1 MVGMCGMGKSV
12 GLVHC
17 AHQRHPFL
25 PVLGDGVMQR
35 DCSEQTAR
43 DIDEEVKQIL
53 DSAYAESEQILQ
65 QHRPQFDLVAGEL
78 LQRET
83 LDAKTFNDLINQ
95 PMRASQ

>member
-1 MVGMCGMGKSV
+1 
-12 GLVHC
+12 
-17 AHQRHPFL
+17 
-25 PVLGDGVMQR
+25 
-35 DCSEQTAR
+35 
-43 DIDEEVKQIL
+43 
-53 DSAYAESEQILQ
+53 LQ